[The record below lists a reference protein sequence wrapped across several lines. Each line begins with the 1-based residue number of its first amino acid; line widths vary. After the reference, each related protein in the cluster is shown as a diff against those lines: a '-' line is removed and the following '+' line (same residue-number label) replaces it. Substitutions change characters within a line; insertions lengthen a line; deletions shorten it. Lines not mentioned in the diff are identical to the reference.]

1 MHLNPCRISE
11 AHEVHGRIRRDDV
24 QRMLVKELV
33 DCRNK
38 AEAMVAIAEESHG
51 NTKELYTQLAASF
64 EHSARLIE
72 EIKRSVP

>member
-1 MHLNPCRISE
+1 MAYDFDLFVIGGGSGGVRAS
-11 AHEVHGRIRRDDV
+11 
-24 QRMLVKELV
+24 RMAAIAGA
-33 DCRNK
+33 R
-38 AEAMVAIAEESHG
+38 VAIAEESHG